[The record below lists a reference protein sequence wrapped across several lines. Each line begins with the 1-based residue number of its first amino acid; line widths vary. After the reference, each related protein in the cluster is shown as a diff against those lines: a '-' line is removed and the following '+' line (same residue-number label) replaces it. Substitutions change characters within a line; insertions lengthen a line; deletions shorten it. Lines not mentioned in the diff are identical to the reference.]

1 MKLAR
6 AKVILIQQEAVY
18 LPEMLAVAFDRCRA
32 QSTKSWTGL
41 VP

>member
-6 AKVILIQQEAVY
+6 AKVILIWQEAVY
-18 LPEMLAVAFDRCRA
+18 FTEMLAVTSDRCRA
-32 QSTKSWTGL
+32 RSTKSWTGL